1 MAYNRETSN
10 QKTFCFGRKVVKDY
24 GKVGRL
30 GDETQSLEILVTLPV
45 KSDWNK
51 SLKRKSYF
59 PACYRGDAG

>member
-1 MAYNRETSN
+1 MLFWGTA
-10 QKTFCFGRKVVKDY
+10 RKKAE
-24 GKVGRL
+24 GKVDRL

-59 PACYRGDAG
+59 PACYRGDAT